1 MSGLKIVTRPALAPI
16 SRIEARDHLR
26 LDEDFDDGQVR
37 AYIAAATEW
46 AENYTG
52 RALIS
57 RTMQMFLD
65 GAPVQE
71 ERLSEGMVTGYSNV
85 RHRGSITIPMSPV
98 ASVSSI
104 KYYADDDTESTW
116 ASSNYHV
123 DTISTPARIVLREGA
138 TYPTDLR
145 DANGLEINFTAGY
158 GTNPSDVPESIRVAI
173 LQYMTFLYEHRG
185 ESEGATQPKLP
196 AVIHALLD
204 PYKVIRFN
212 ASSFEAGYF

>member
-52 RALIS
+52 RAL
-57 RTMQMFLD
+57 
-65 GAPVQE
+65 
-71 ERLSEGMVTGYSNV
+71 
-85 RHRGSITIPMSPV
+85 
-98 ASVSSI
+98 I

-158 GTNPSDVPESIRVAI
+158 GTNPSDVPESIRVAL

-212 ASSFEAGYF
+212 ASSFESGYF